1 MIAALAVALA
11 ASTPKLVASV
21 ADPVSISLK
30 LDGQKVKKLPAGRYT
45 IVVRDLADDHDFH
58 LRGPGVD
65 RKTSVAGRGTSV
77 WSVRLR
83 KGTYT
88 YVCDPHASFMKGS
101 FVVK

>member
-1 MIAALAVALA
+1 
-11 ASTPKLVASV
+11 VASV

-30 LDGQKVKKLPAGRYT
+30 LDGQKVKKLAAGRYT